1 MNEIIIYEFEKVRKD
16 NFKKLILYLLFY
28 FFIIILI
35 ISFLIT
41 FLYSRPKYSSFFF
54 SIIEDPVSFFVIVTF
69 FIVLILILIPLLI
82 ILFTEKSYSFQ
93 IKNYLFK
100 IINKIDEFQE
110 FTINKYLQRSSIFRD
125 VSVFLYP
132 SSTNYYEEDYLE
144 IEYKNQKIELAECK
158 IEKTESYYSGGKR
171 RTRTITL
178 FKGILIKIPKQII
191 KQNLVRRKSYFIFSI
206 PQDPYHIYVKID
218 LESEFL
224 EFNIFRK
231 ISEKDIK
238 EKIEEISK
246 VISIIREIV
255 MT

>member
-16 NFKKLILYLLFY
+16 NLKKLILYLLIY

-35 ISFLIT
+35 ISFSFNYI
-41 FLYSRPKYSSFFF
+41 YS
-54 SIIEDPVSFFVIVTF
+54 IDPIFIL
-69 FIVLILILIPLLI
+69 FIVVILLILIPSLI
-82 ILFTEKSYSFQ
+82 ISFIEKLYSFQ

-100 IINKIDEFQE
+100 ITNKIDEFHE
-110 FTINKYLQRSSIFRD
+110 FTINKYLPHSSIFRD

-132 SSTNYYEEDYLE
+132 SLTNSNEEDYLE
-144 IEYKNQKIELAECK
+144 IEYKNQKIELAECR
-158 IEKTESYYSGGKR
+158 IEKIESYYSGGKR

-178 FKGILIKIPKQII
+178 FKGILIKIPKQLT
-191 KQNLVRRKSYFIFSI
+191 KQNFVTNESYFIFSI
-206 PQDPYHIYVKID
+206 PQNSNHIYIKINSK
-218 LESEFL
+218 SEFL

-246 VISIIREIV
+246 VLSIIREIV